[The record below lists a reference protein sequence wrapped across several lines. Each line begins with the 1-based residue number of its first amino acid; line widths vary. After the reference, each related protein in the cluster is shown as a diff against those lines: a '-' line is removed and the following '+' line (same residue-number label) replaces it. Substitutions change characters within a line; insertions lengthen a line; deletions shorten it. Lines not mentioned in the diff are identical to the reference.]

1 MSTTNTTFTVEN
13 LVAKYINFVAE
24 AESKKNEDGFPGI
37 PGEPEKQLL
46 ITLYNAVAGEGA
58 DSDIQEALSQQAK
71 EYLKDAFSEEE
82 FRLLCEHFCEASSI
96 CFSHLE
102 KTYACMPSDKEVEYV
117 KTFVKPAAGSTVYV
131 AVSGYC
137 EIAALFSGC
146 IIKGF
151 TDYDYENASFDKETW
166 ALGQIRLFSK
176 GIKSEI
182 RPSSKG
188 CADESY
194 LEDVDYVVWDASDSP
209 QLFGAEMVYRRLGA
223 KAKLLF
229 FMDKQYAAGQLDEK
243 DIPDNRRE
251 AYELRKALVEDETV
265 ESILS
270 YDRIEFEEFRTKMV
284 LLLVDKSG
292 KSFVSIG
299 NSLNGSSIEI
309 SSRTLECDCLWP
321 SYYMTVRPSN
331 GVSLSELADFKELEK
346 PKKVLKDGAWE
357 FTEKFMN
364 MPVII
369 PSKMAREYK
378 DANLSYSVSYFGDGS
393 FPNAWRY
400 AARVINEPCVLLY
413 GSREQYF
420 AGYVRELPDTGLST
434 FRNIACLIPKQG
446 IDVRYVTALL
456 FSSEVKNQIIGICDG
471 EITSSTLPLI
481 LKKVIV
487 PNHTDKE
494 RLAFLSEANYEAI
507 ISSQKDL
514 KKEKDNYVKA
524 VRRRKHALTQ
534 SFAAMEA
541 TFYALNSHRV
551 RQNGK
556 LSDEDVISRVTGIS
570 VRDAFEQMSSSFKNL
585 MPALEH
591 IAELE
596 YSFAKSEW
604 INPKGYI
611 EDYISKHIKGWR
623 NFVALTK
630 WNQGTNAISHKIK
643 GTQKGD
649 LETEIEQIFFPKDA
663 LESVLNNIV
672 ANAVSHGFIDEK
684 RQDYKLR
691 FSIQSDGVSLSIN
704 VENNGEPIPSDR
716 DTDSLLEYGVST
728 KLHQDGHNGIG
739 CNEIDDIMRRYDGR
753 VKIVSTPDDTFTVKY
768 ILTFYNSNI
777 SQQKNDK
784 DERHYS

>member
-13 LVAKYINFVAE
+13 LVAKYINFVEEKSNKYIKEHDYVTLYA
-24 AESKKNEDGFPGI
+24 FPG
-37 PGEPEKQLL
+37 EAEKQLL

-58 DSDIQEALSQQAK
+58 DSRIQEALSQQAND
-71 EYLKDAFSEEE
+71 YLKDALSDEE
-82 FRLLCEHFCEASSI
+82 FSFLCEHFGEVSSI
-96 CFSHLE
+96 CFPHLDDRHPWISSE
-102 KTYACMPSDKEVEYV
+102 KEVDLVRSYSSVEDGSV
-117 KTFVKPAAGSTVYV
+117 VFIAGS
-131 AVSGYC
+131 AYC
-137 EIAALFSGC
+137 RIAELFPNC

-151 TDYDYENASFDKETW
+151 TNFDDHVDNEIW
-166 ALGQIRLFSK
+166 ALGQIRLSSL
-176 GIKSEI
+176 GI
-182 RPSSKG
+182 SSRILPCPNG
-188 CADESY
+188 HIDESY
-194 LEDVDYVVWDASDSP
+194 IQDVDLVIWDTSIHPSFD
-209 QLFGAEMVYRRLGA
+209 GATDIYNALHH
-223 KAKLLF
+223 KAKMMF
-229 FMDKQYAAGQLDEK
+229 FMKKEDAAG
-243 DIPDNRRE
+243 IPGKI
-251 AYELRKALVEDETV
+251 RKAIVNNKIVDTIISYERVFFEDYMRSIIFVLVNKTSKSIVHIEDKV
-265 ESILS
+265 
-270 YDRIEFEEFRTKMV
+270 K
-284 LLLVDKSG
+284 
-292 KSFVSIG
+292 G
-299 NSLNGSSIEI
+299 NSFDIASENLDVE
-309 SSRTLECDCLWP
+309 CLWP
-321 SYYMTVRPSN
+321 SYYMTARPSN
-331 GVSLSELADFKELEK
+331 GVPLSELVDFKELEK
-346 PKKVLKDGAWE
+346 PKKILKDGAWE

-378 DANLSYSVSYFGDGS
+378 DANLSYSASYFGDGS
-393 FPNAWRY
+393 LPNEWRY

-434 FRNIACLIPKQG
+434 LLEIVCLIPKQG
-446 IDVRYVTALL
+446 IDVRYITALL

-481 LKKVIV
+481 LNKIIV

-524 VRRRKHALTQ
+524 VRRRKHALIQ

-556 LSDEDVISRVTGIS
+556 LSDEDAISRVTGIS
-570 VRDAFEQMSSSFKNL
+570 VRDTFEQMSSGFKNL
-585 MPALEH
+585 MPALDH

-596 YSFAKSEW
+596 YSFAKPEW
-604 INPKGYI
+604 INPKDYI
-611 EDYISKHIKGWR
+611 KAYISKNVKGWR

-630 WNQGTNAISHKIK
+630 WNQGTNAISNGIK

-672 ANAVSHGFIDEK
+672 ANAVSHGFTDEK

-704 VENNGEPIPSDR
+704 VENNGEPIPLDR

-739 CNEIDDIMRRYDGR
+739 CNEIDEIMRRYDGR

-777 SQQKNDK
+777 SLQKK
-784 DERHYS
+784 

>member
-24 AESKKNEDGFPGI
+24 AESKKNEDGFPGFL
-37 PGEPEKQLL
+37 GEAEKQLL

-102 KTYACMPSDKEVEYV
+102 KTYACMPSEKEVEYV

-270 YDRIEFEEFRTKMV
+270 YDRIESEDFRTKMI

-378 DANLSYSVSYFGDGS
+378 DANLSYSASYFGDGS

-400 AARVINEPCVLLY
+400 AARVINEPCVLLL

-494 RLAFLSEANYEAI
+494 RLAFLSEANYEALY
-507 ISSQKDL
+507 SMKNEMEKTF
-514 KKEKDNYVKA
+514 KKILDERKIDYINE
-524 VRRRKHALTQ
+524 VRMRKHDMRPHLRQLASTERLMLHYIDQ
-534 SFAAMEA
+534 IDDLDELKNVLRNNLNYMHEA
-541 TFYALNSHRV
+541 RV
-551 RQNGK
+551 SISKLVDHLSEEECFGK
-556 LSDEDVISRVTGIS
+556 P
-570 VRDAFEQMSSSFKNL
+570 EQVDINDYL
-585 MPALEH
+585 
-591 IAELE
+591 IELE
-596 YSFAKSEW
+596 NKHNNAEGFVINYCCDDHIRKSDSMTLILSEELAKQKGKSRDETAISLDALHLYVNIARLDLMRLINNIIENAKTHGFTDSNRNDYYINVLLSIDSERNMYQ
-604 INPKGYI
+604 IDFCNNGNPLPKGM
-611 EDYISKHIKGWR
+611 DKVRFGIKGEKAGQTGR
-623 NFVALTK
+623 T
-630 WNQGTNAISHKIK
+630 GCGGYIIK
-643 GTQKGD
+643 S
-649 LETEIEQIFFPKDA
+649 I
-663 LESVLNNIV
+663 
-672 ANAVSHGFIDEK
+672 VSHYEG
-684 RQDYKLR
+684 DYDI
-691 FSIQSDGVSLSIN
+691 FSRDHETIVRIYL
-704 VENNGEPIPSDR
+704 PI
-716 DTDSLLEYGVST
+716 L
-728 KLHQDGHNGIG
+728 I
-739 CNEIDDIMRRYDGR
+739 
-753 VKIVSTPDDTFTVKY
+753 
-768 ILTFYNSNI
+768 
-777 SQQKNDK
+777 
-784 DERHYS
+784 